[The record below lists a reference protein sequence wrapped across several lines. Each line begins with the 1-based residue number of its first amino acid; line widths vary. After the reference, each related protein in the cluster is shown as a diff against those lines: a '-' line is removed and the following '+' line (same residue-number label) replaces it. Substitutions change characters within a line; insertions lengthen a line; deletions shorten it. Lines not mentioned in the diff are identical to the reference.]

1 MLPTPERL
9 KIAVLLTVS
18 TALAA
23 CGAGMSRYQG
33 VPPAELFA
41 MAQAEMAEED
51 YSTAIR
57 ILDRLLVANGDW
69 DRLPEARLALADAHF
84 ASEEFLTARAE
95 YQRFLDR
102 YAGHPGSGDAS
113 LGICKSLASLT
124 PRPQRD
130 QGYTQE
136 AMASC
141 RNVVVDFAGQS
152 QAAEA
157 AQISNGLR
165 QVLAEKEFMNAEFYF
180 RRRMYD
186 SAILYYQFVVNLYSE
201 SEYAPQ
207 ALLGIYRSN
216 QAIGYQDLADEARD
230 RLLLEYPES
239 DAAGVFAEDATGTE
253 GDSRGR

>member
-1 MLPTPERL
+1 MPSTFRPL

-18 TALAA
+18 ASLAA

-41 MAQAEMAEED
+41 MAEAEMAEED
-51 YSTAIR
+51 YTTAIR
-57 ILDRLLVANGDW
+57 ILDRLLIANGDW
-69 DRLPEARLALADAHF
+69 DRLPEARLELGHAHF
-84 ASEEFLTARAE
+84 AKGDFLTARAE

-102 YAGHPGSGDAS
+102 YAGHPGSADAS
-113 LGICKSLASLT
+113 LGICRSLASLT
-124 PRPQRD
+124 PRAERD

-152 QAAEA
+152 QAADA
-157 AQISNGLR
+157 AQISNSLR
-165 QVLAEKEFMNAEFYF
+165 QVLAEKEFRNAEFYF

-201 SEYAPQ
+201 SEYAPD
-207 ALLGIYRSN
+207 ALLGIYYSN
-216 QAIGYQDLADEARD
+216 QEIGYDDLADEAKD
-230 RLLLEYPES
+230 RLLLEYPNSE
-239 DAAGVFAEDATGTE
+239 AAAIFAE
-253 GDSRGR
+253 GDPGGE